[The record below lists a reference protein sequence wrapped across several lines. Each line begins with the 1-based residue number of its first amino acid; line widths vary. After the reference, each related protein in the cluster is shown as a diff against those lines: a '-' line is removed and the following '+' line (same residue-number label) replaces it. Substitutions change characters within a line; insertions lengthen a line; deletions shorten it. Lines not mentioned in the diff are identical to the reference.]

1 MRKAE
6 SMSNAKHILIAVDD
20 SEASYRAVTYVGS
33 ILRGGEGFRVCLLH
47 ALPPL
52 PRELLEFGGSGD
64 PQYEEREEMHLHT
77 AQARWS
83 EAAAQAAEPVFT
95 RAKQILHAAHVPA
108 DAVETQIVD
117 TVNTQDIVLDILET
131 AHARHCGT
139 VVVGRQAHH
148 GLKALL
154 TSHVSDA
161 LISQGESLAIWVV
174 E

>member
-1 MRKAE
+1 MRKVE
-6 SMSNAKHILIAVDD
+6 TMSNAQHILIAVDD

-33 ILRGGEGFRVCLLH
+33 IIGGREGFRVCLLH

-52 PRELLEFGGSGD
+52 PRELLEFGGSEE
-64 PQYEEREEMHLHT
+64 PQQEEQKEACLKAE
-77 AQARWS
+77 QADWI
-83 EAAAQAAEPVFT
+83 EAVAQAAQPVFT
-95 RAKQILHAAHVPA
+95 RAKHILHEARVCE

-117 TVNTQDIVLDILET
+117 TVNTQDIVLNVLET

-139 VVVGRQAHH
+139 VVVGRKSYH

-154 TSHVSDA
+154 TSHISDE
-161 LISQGESLAIWVV
+161 LISQGEGLAIWVV